1 MLIYL
6 RRVPREG
13 GIDGVCPLKSVAAAR
28 QLSLE
33 SNPCFIGLVGVQFL
47 GSEVIVI
54 LTLGPE
60 VKKPFIS
67 LAPLQSELH
76 CDIMSTDMMH
86 PKKG

>member
-60 VKKPFIS
+60 VEKTIHIARTIAERAS
-67 LAPLQSELH
+67 LRHHVHRHDAP
-76 CDIMSTDMMH
+76 
-86 PKKG
+86 